1 MPWDERLIA
10 LFDDLEQQ
18 AEGLALSARDAG
30 AAELGRSEYARV
42 GLADR
47 LHGSLGRRLELSVA
61 GVGRLRAT
69 LLRPGLDWC
78 LVTDGTHEWLVRMAA
93 LSRVGRLGEQARD
106 VQHRPLAARLG
117 FGSALRGVSDEAV
130 PVLVHLLDG
139 STARGLVRRVGA
151 DFVEIA
157 AERDDGGLDS
167 GGGPVA
173 LPFAGVAAVRRG

>member
-1 MPWDERLIA
+1 MHWDARLLA

-18 AEGLALSARDAG
+18 AEGLALSARDAD
-30 AAELGRSEYARV
+30 ATELGRSEYARV

-47 LHGSLGRRLELSVA
+47 LHGSVGRRLELSVA

-78 LVTDGTHEWLVRMAA
+78 LVTDGTHEWLVRTAA
-93 LSRVGRLGEQARD
+93 LSRVGLLGDQARD
-106 VQHRPLAARLG
+106 EQHRPLAARLG
-117 FGSALRGVSDEAV
+117 FGSALRGVSDEGV

-139 STARGLVRRVGA
+139 STSRGLVRRVGA

-157 AERDDGGLDS
+157 TERDHGGHDP
-167 GGGPVA
+167 GGGPVTI
-173 LPFAGVAAVRRG
+173 PFAAVAAVRRG